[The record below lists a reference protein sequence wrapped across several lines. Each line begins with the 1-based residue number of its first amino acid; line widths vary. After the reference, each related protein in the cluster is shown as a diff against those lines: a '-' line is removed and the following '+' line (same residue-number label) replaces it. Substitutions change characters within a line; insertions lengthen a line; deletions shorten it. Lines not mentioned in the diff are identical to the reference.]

1 MKNIQE
7 KLEEWKNWS
16 NSQVQ
21 SKQEDNWRAKSITE
35 KKSSSTTFLILE
47 NR

>member
-21 SKQEDNWRAKSITE
+21 PKKEDNWSALQSFTEQKS
-35 KKSSSTTFLILE
+35 
-47 NR
+47 

>member
-21 SKQEDNWRAKSITE
+21 PKKEDNWRAKSI
-35 KKSSSTTFLILE
+35 KDQKSSSVTFLFVE
-47 NR
+47 NW